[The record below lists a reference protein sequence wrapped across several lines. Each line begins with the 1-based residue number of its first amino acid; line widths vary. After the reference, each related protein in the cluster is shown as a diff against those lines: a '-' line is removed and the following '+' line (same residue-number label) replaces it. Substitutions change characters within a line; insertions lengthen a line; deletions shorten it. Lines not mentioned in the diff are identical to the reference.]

1 MKLNTMKESVSKSY
15 DYIKD
20 MIPNGSNKKIVIKH
34 IHTIDIFGTYAQ
46 FGKQLNNMS
55 DKDWDRAMK
64 VMDKVAK
71 HISRVV
77 EKQLDSKWIM

>member
-77 EKQLDSKWIM
+77 EKQLDSK

>member
-20 MIPNGSNKKIVIKH
+20 MIPNGSKKTVVIKH
-34 IHTIDIFGTYAQ
+34 IHTIDIFDTYAK

-71 HISRVV
+71 HSSRII
-77 EKQLDSKWIM
+77 EKQLDSK

>member
-20 MIPNGSNKKIVIKH
+20 MIPNGGSKKIVIKH

-46 FGKQLNNMS
+46 FGKQLDKMS
-55 DKDWDRAMK
+55 DKDWDRAAK
-64 VMDKVAK
+64 IMDKVAK
-71 HISRVV
+71 RISRVV
-77 EKQLDSKWIM
+77 EKQLDSK

>member
-20 MIPNGSNKKIVIKH
+20 MISNGSKKTVVIKH
-34 IHTIDIFGTYAQ
+34 IHTIDIFDTYAK
-46 FGKQLNNMS
+46 FGKQLDKMS
-55 DKDWDRAMK
+55 KEDWDKAYK

-71 HISRVV
+71 QFSRII
-77 EKQLDSKWIM
+77 EKQLDSK

>member
-46 FGKQLNNMS
+46 FGKQLDKMS
-55 DKDWDRAMK
+55 KEDWDKAYK

-71 HISRVV
+71 QFSRII
-77 EKQLDSKWIM
+77 EKQWDSK

>member
-20 MIPNGSNKKIVIKH
+20 MIPNSDKKTVVIKH
-34 IHTIDIFGTYAQ
+34 IHTIDIFDTYAK
-46 FGKQLNNMS
+46 FGKQLDNMS

-77 EKQLDSKWIM
+77 EKQLDSK

>member
-20 MIPNGSNKKIVIKH
+20 LIPNGSNKKIVIKH

-46 FGKQLNNMS
+46 FGKQLDKMS
-55 DKDWDRAMK
+55 DKDWDRAAK
-64 VMDKVAK
+64 IMDKVAK
-71 HISRVV
+71 RISRVV
-77 EKQLDSKWIM
+77 EKQLDSK

>member
-1 MKLNTMKESVSKSY
+1 MKESVSKSY

-77 EKQLDSKWIM
+77 EKQLDSK

>member
-34 IHTIDIFGTYAQ
+34 IHTIDIFRTYAQ

-77 EKQLDSKWIM
+77 EKQLDSK